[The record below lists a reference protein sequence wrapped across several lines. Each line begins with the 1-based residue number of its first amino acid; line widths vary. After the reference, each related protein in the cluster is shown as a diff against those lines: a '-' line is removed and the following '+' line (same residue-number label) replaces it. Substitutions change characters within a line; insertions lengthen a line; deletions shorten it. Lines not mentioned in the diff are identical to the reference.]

1 MIDQGWSSQEG
12 LIPCVQTVLFFIGP
26 PLPKKK
32 IAGGPLKK
40 SLYQLVILQ
49 GRNKLGEIK
58 DWEWIEIS

>member
-1 MIDQGWSSQEG
+1 MIDQGWSSQGG
-12 LIPCVQTVLFFIGP
+12 LIPCVQAVLFFFIGP
-26 PLPKKK
+26 PPKKK
-32 IAGGPLKK
+32 NAGGPLKK

>member
-1 MIDQGWSSQEG
+1 MIDQGWSSQGG
-12 LIPCVQTVLFFIGP
+12 LIPCVQAVLFFFIGP
-26 PLPKKK
+26 PPKKN
-32 IAGGPLKK
+32 AGGPLKK